1 MFKKYEIK
9 VKSTHPE
16 VDRRK
21 SYKVEFY
28 VRSKSTRSGF
38 CHEAIVIGPLPVKEG
53 RQAPCDRSERMARKS
68 YLNRTWESWSGQSV
82 LQTLWN
88 KLLKLGWVDV
98 SCLPKKNPFDSDKEP
113 KYESLWDPDELF
125 ARN

>member
-28 VRSKSTRSGF
+28 VRSKPTRNGF
-38 CHEAIVIGPLPVKEG
+38 CHEAIVIGPLPALEG
-53 RQAPCDRSERMARKS
+53 RRAPFDRSERMARKS

-82 LQTLWN
+82 LQMLWN
-88 KLLKLGWVDV
+88 KILALDWVDV
-98 SCLPKKNPFDSDKEP
+98 SCLPKKSPFGSVKEP
-113 KYESLWDPDELF
+113 RYESLWDPDELF
-125 ARN
+125 AKG